1 MSSDA
6 KRAIVSSAREIFA
19 RRGYDGASV
28 DAIVKSAW
36 VSKGAFYWHFQSK
49 FDLFRRVMEDEV
61 ERIVSHFGET
71 PEPGLDV
78 VDVIHANGE
87 GLIRRLFQDGCSLPL
102 WFELVL
108 SAHRGVQ
115 GMVDLAEALRM
126 RVKEDMR
133 DRLSRAR
140 LDLADRGLEDL
151 LCVFFDGIMFN
162 VGIWLDLDSALGLW
176 RRGCGAL
183 VGGADRG

>member
-6 KRAIVSSAREIFA
+6 KRAIVSSARKIFA

-28 DAIVKSAW
+28 DVIVKSAG

-102 WFELVL
+102 W
-108 SAHRGVQ
+108 
-115 GMVDLAEALRM
+115 
-126 RVKEDMR
+126 
-133 DRLSRAR
+133 
-140 LDLADRGLEDL
+140 
-151 LCVFFDGIMFN
+151 
-162 VGIWLDLDSALGLW
+162 
-176 RRGCGAL
+176 
-183 VGGADRG
+183 